1 MRDMPIGTLAK
12 RTGVK
17 VPTIRYYES
26 IGLLGRPVR
35 SASNRRLYGEAEL
48 RRLAFL
54 RHARDLGFEIEAI
67 RQLLDL
73 ADQPD
78 RPCAEADAIA
88 RGHLVEVE
96 RKIAQLTALRTELKR
111 MVEECGHGRICD
123 CRVIEVLADHA
134 ACASDRH

>member
-1 MRDMPIGTLAK
+1 MREMPIGQLAK

-26 IGLLGRPVR
+26 IGLLRRPVR
-35 SASNRRLYGEAEL
+35 SASNRRLYGEGEL

-54 RHARDLGFEIEAI
+54 RHARDLGFEIGKI
-67 RQLLDL
+67 RELLDL

-88 RGHLVEVE
+88 RNHLVEIE
-96 RKIAQLTALRTELKR
+96 RKIEQLTALRTELKR

-134 ACASDRH
+134 ECVSERH

>member
-1 MRDMPIGTLAK
+1 MREMSIGALAK

-17 VPTIRYYES
+17 VPTIRYYEQ
-26 IGLLGRPVR
+26 IGLLGRPQR
-35 SASNRRLYGEAEL
+35 TASNRRLYGESEL

-67 RQLLDL
+67 RELLDL

-88 RGHLVEVE
+88 GSHLAEIE
-96 RKIAQLTALRTELKR
+96 RKIAQLTALRAELKR
-111 MVEECGHGRICD
+111 MVDECRHGRICE
-123 CRVIEVLADHA
+123 CRVIEVLADHGQ
-134 ACASDRH
+134 CGSERH